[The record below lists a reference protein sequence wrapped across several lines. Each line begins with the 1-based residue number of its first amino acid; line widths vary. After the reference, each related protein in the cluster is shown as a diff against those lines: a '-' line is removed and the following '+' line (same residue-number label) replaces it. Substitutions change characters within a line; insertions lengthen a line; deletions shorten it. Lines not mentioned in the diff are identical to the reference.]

1 MISQKKTEE
10 HPFADIFDEDETE
23 KDFLLS
29 KPVCFIIFGKP
40 GAGKTTLANQIA
52 QTWKCVRVEAL
63 PVLEEMIATESESGA
78 MLRSMLI
85 SGNSVPDEL
94 VTKLMLEK
102 LNSSEVSHFGYIVT
116 EIPSLSEDAMTVLQQ
131 VELIKNL
138 KLKPDIIINIR
149 CPDYDL
155 CQRISG
161 QRQHCNTGYVYTRDQ
176 WDPEVIESHRKKK
189 KDTHKE
195 GKTEEEGEEEEEQEE
210 EEAFIAEMQMAA
222 EILHHLVQRPEDYLE
237 NVENIIQLYKETIL
251 NCLEEVMAEHN
262 PQFLIELDGNKPPEE
277 LFMDELF
284 RTLSAY
290 KLIAPR
296 YRWRRSKWGRTCP
309 VALKEGNI
317 YSGLPDFSVSFLGKI
332 YCLSSEETLKS
343 FLLNPR
349 PFLLPPMPIPPCKIF
364 IFGPQYSGKTTL
376 SHLIANYYKGKVI
389 DYTTVVQPIFDA
401 ARESLIENSIA
412 EATEAA
418 IKVVKENLL
427 AELQAKRQDEK
438 EINGT
443 SSEQRHSQ
451 DPIKNQNLN
460 LDSEIDAIY
469 HDPDEEL
476 EGEDYD
482 VHEESEVPENR
493 PSLVP
498 EDLEMPETEH
508 KLASEPSEDT
518 TTGTEITKE
527 SKEIMESKESETEPF
542 QYSAWELTIEDYDEE
557 TEDYQAEADID
568 EDLDEEE
575 EEEEESEERIKEK
588 RRHLGD
594 TKSFCPVV
602 LKENFILQPC
612 STEEAAKYREKF
624 YYFSSAEAREKFQE
638 NPEDYVAHSEPLKA
652 PPPRICLM
660 GPRGSGKTV
669 CGRHVAEKFG
679 IFHIQFEEVLQEKL
693 LLKTER
699 KFGPEY
705 EEDSDEEQV
714 AKQELEELAA
724 QANVKIE
731 DENAKTQPPEV
742 QLTEEEEIIKS
753 SLVESEPLLPEIL
766 EVILSEWW
774 LKEPFRST
782 GFILDGFPRYP
793 EEALFLGD
801 HGFFPDTAV
810 FIQVDD
816 QDIFDRLLPSKVE
829 KWKQKQKKKL
839 ERKKLIK
846 DMKTKIRDDNI
857 AKRRAELI
865 AEKDKRKK
873 AEDPTHAWSG
883 GLDHQLKMLDLNTD
897 QENFAGTHDAPI
909 RCVEYCPE
917 VNVMVIGSWDQTVKL
932 WDPRT
937 PCNAGTFSQPEK
949 VYTLSVSGVW
959 LIVGSAGRRV
969 LVWDLRNMGYVQQR
983 RESSLKYQTRCI
995 RAILNKQG
1003 YVLSS
1008 IEGPVAVEY
1017 LDPSPE
1023 VQKKYA
1029 FKCHRL
1035 KENNI
1040 EQIYPVNAISFHNI
1054 HNTFATG
1061 GSDGFVNIWDPF
1073 KKKRLCQFQRYP
1085 TSIASLAFSN
1095 DGTTLAIASSYMYE
1109 MHDTEHPEDGIF
1121 IRQVTDA
1128 ETNPKSPCTWQD
1140 FTYLSAMLMIIKQF
1154 GGFREDEEVSEEEP
1168 DDDEDDIENI
1178 LEEEFPKD
1186 EEEMSE
1192 EDEEQEIDAI
1202 DRLRSELGEKFET
1215 EMSNLQMIQDEFEK
1229 FLIPMIHING
1239 ARKIH
1244 IVQYILH
1251 TKLKPLVENRESIF
1265 EKCYPIST
1273 QLAQKMLTFT
1283 YKYIS
1288 SFGYWDP
1295 VKLYEGEIFKPVE
1308 NAENPLYPVIHRQ
1321 YIYFLSSKETKDKFM
1336 KNPIKYIRQPKPKLT
1351 VPIRIVIV
1359 GPPKSGKTTVAK
1371 KLASD
1376 YGLKHLSI
1384 GDALRTILNNHAETE
1399 LGLMLNWHLH
1409 KGMVAPDELAIQ
1421 ALDLALMDSVCN
1433 TSGVVIDGY
1442 PVTAYQMNLLETN
1455 SIIPMIIFELDVPSK
1470 EIFKRLFLEKKS
1482 EQNLPYPLH
1491 NSAQI
1496 IAIKN
1501 AKYRKNIGEIRQ
1513 YYQEQHQNWYVIDGL
1528 HSKWWV
1534 WNEVTKKI
1542 YMINKHMQTYL
1553 ERIREGKAALINKL
1567 CITPQ
1572 ELISRLG
1579 EFGQFCPVSLAE
1591 SYELCD
1597 CSVTDS
1603 LEFAAEFRGHYYKMS
1618 SQEKLNK
1625 FLENP
1630 ELYVTPLAPHPLP
1643 PADRIPKRLTL
1654 SELKSRFP
1662 KCAELQGYCPV
1673 TYQDGKQ
1680 RYEALVPGN
1689 INYAVEYR
1697 DRIYICESKEKLDKF
1712 LR

>member
-873 AEDPTHAWSG
+873 AE
-883 GLDHQLKMLDLNTD
+883 
-897 QENFAGTHDAPI
+897 
-909 RCVEYCPE
+909 
-917 VNVMVIGSWDQTVKL
+917 
-932 WDPRT
+932 
-937 PCNAGTFSQPEK
+937 
-949 VYTLSVSGVW
+949 
-959 LIVGSAGRRV
+959 
-969 LVWDLRNMGYVQQR
+969 
-983 RESSLKYQTRCI
+983 
-995 RAILNKQG
+995 
-1003 YVLSS
+1003 
-1008 IEGPVAVEY
+1008 
-1017 LDPSPE
+1017 
-1023 VQKKYA
+1023 
-1029 FKCHRL
+1029 
-1035 KENNI
+1035 
-1040 EQIYPVNAISFHNI
+1040 
-1054 HNTFATG
+1054 
-1061 GSDGFVNIWDPF
+1061 
-1073 KKKRLCQFQRYP
+1073 
-1085 TSIASLAFSN
+1085 
-1095 DGTTLAIASSYMYE
+1095 
-1109 MHDTEHPEDGIF
+1109 
-1121 IRQVTDA
+1121 
-1128 ETNPKSPCTWQD
+1128 
-1140 FTYLSAMLMIIKQF
+1140 